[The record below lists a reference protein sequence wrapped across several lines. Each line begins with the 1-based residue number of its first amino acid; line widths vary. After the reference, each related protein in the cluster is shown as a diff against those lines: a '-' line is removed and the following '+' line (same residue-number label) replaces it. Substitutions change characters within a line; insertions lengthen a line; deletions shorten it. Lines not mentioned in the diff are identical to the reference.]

1 MQMFFLFTNLSKIH
15 SYPLYIHIHGAS
27 NFVVYDMA
35 QDENE
40 DVKDKVNN
48 LLRDVLKLR
57 DVKVSSAERKPAYNG
72 RDNGVIVAK
81 CSSIEA
87 KSAIM
92 EAKSLL
98 RDSEHYSH
106 IRIYPDKPKWQRVHE
121 SNMRMLVK
129 TLGQNKL
136 FIRGN
141 RICDTAGGQHNFQP
155 VNGGEGRDQPVGR
168 GRGRGQGRGNHRG
181 QGRGNRRGRG
191 QNGRNQ

>member
-1 MQMFFLFTNLSKIH
+1 M
-15 SYPLYIHIHGAS
+15 AS

-106 IRIYPDKPKWQRVHE
+106 IRFLCKY
-121 SNMRMLVK
+121 
-129 TLGQNKL
+129 
-136 FIRGN
+136 
-141 RICDTAGGQHNFQP
+141 
-155 VNGGEGRDQPVGR
+155 
-168 GRGRGQGRGNHRG
+168 
-181 QGRGNRRGRG
+181 
-191 QNGRNQ
+191 